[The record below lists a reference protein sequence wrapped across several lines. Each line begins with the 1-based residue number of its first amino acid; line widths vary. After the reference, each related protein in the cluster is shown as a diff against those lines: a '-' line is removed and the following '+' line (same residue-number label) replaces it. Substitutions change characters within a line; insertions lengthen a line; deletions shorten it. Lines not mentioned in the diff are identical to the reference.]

1 MAFGKPKSRVSPIG
15 IDFGADSIKLLQIVP
30 GDPPELVALG
40 SATVPEE
47 ARSDLKTRQAFLE
60 DALPS
65 LLRRHGF
72 KNRRV
77 MLSTP
82 AFQTLV
88 HNLLISRGEPKEID
102 GMVDLALRER
112 LGIEPSRMIIRNYP
126 GAEVFRDS
134 SPKQEVI
141 TFAAGRDI
149 VMRYVDLANSLKL
162 EVVGMHCEADCV
174 LKAFSHLNAS
184 RATEDRQRPVAFID
198 LGAATSKIIVARGGK
213 MLLAKTVHAGGDQW
227 TRKLAAEQN
236 MDFAEAR
243 LARVAEATGG
253 VPGSET
259 GGGAATLTPTSAS
272 EAATAAKPMD
282 CETTECLI
290 DELRMTFR
298 HYDHRY
304 PGEPIEKLIFIG
316 GEANRVS
323 TCQQLARAVHVPA
336 QLGDPFARLSRVNAG
351 AAPLGVDLSQPQ
363 PGWAVALGLCLNE
376 ANL

>member
-40 SATVPEE
+40 AATVPEE
-47 ARSDLKTRQAFLE
+47 ARTDLQTRQAFLE

-65 LLRRHGF
+65 LLRRHQF
-72 KNRRV
+72 KSRRV

-88 HNLLISRGEPKEID
+88 HNLLIGRGEPKEID

-112 LGIEPSRMIIRNYP
+112 LGVEPSRMVIRNYP
-126 GAEVFRDS
+126 GAEVFRDG
-134 SPKQEVI
+134 SPRQEVI

-149 VMRYVDLANSLKL
+149 VMRYVELANRLKL

-174 LKAFSHLNAS
+174 LKAFGHLNAA
-184 RATEDRQRPVAFID
+184 RVVEDRERPVAFVD
-198 LGAATSKIIVARGGK
+198 LGAATSKIIVARGGR

-227 TRKLAAEQN
+227 TRKLATEQN
-236 MDFAEAR
+236 MGFAEAR
-243 LARVAEATGG
+243 LARVAEASGG
-253 VPGSET
+253 GEE
-259 GGGAATLTPTSAS
+259 GGGAATLSPTAESATS
-272 EAATAAKPMD
+272 PLD

-298 HYDHRY
+298 HYDQRY
-304 PGEPIEKLIFIG
+304 PEQPIEKLIFIG
-316 GEANRVS
+316 GEANRLS

-336 QLGDPFARLSRVNAG
+336 QLGDPFARLSRMNAG
-351 AAPLGVDLSQPQ
+351 AAPLGVDLAQPQ